1 MSRPIRSRQTAGGG
15 GEIEGRLL
23 TPQYYNGSERGTAS
37 RGLNN
42 IITIEKI
49 IEKE

>member
-15 GEIEGRLL
+15 GENEGRLL

-37 RGLNN
+37 RRHNN
-42 IITIEKI
+42 IISLEKI